1 MRDALQHRLC
11 KPLPFATSG
20 CIQSVL
26 YVNGAYW
33 GLHNMRERVD
43 EKDLASRYGLKPKN
57 ITIIEDRIVLY
68 EGKEEE
74 IRTFSRFLTMTERWD
89 ANGAAFV
96 DSLESRMD
104 VDGFLSYM
112 AAQIILSNTDW
123 PEQNVRWWRFTGTPD
138 TVPGPRDG
146 RWRFI
151 MGDSDM
157 GMGLATAPDYDM
169 FTHIDRHPNA
179 PIARLFKA
187 CLHSPEL
194 TRRFSNTLDSLLEGP
209 LSVSSMEAGI
219 ISMRDAIATEMP
231 THIRRWRR
239 PLTME
244 DWQRHVESLLTF
256 ARLRPAAVKAQAGA
270 FFSRYPR
277 H

>member
-33 GLHNMRERVD
+33 GLHNMRERID
-43 EKDLASRYGLKPKN
+43 ENDLAGRYGLKAKN

-74 IRTFSRFLTMTERWD
+74 LQTFSRFLTMTERWD

-123 PEQNVRWWRFTGTPD
+123 PDQNVRWWRFTGTPD
-138 TVPGPRDG
+138 TIQGARDG

-157 GMGLATAPDYDM
+157 GMGLATPPDYDM

-187 CLHSPEL
+187 CLRSPEL
-194 TRRFSNTLDSLLEGP
+194 TLRFSNTLDALLQGP
-209 LSVSSMEAGI
+209 LSVASMEEGI
-219 ISMRDAIATEMP
+219 IGMRDAIAAEMP

-244 DWQRHVESLLTF
+244 DWQRHVEDLLTF
-256 ARLRPAAVKAQAGA
+256 ARLRPALVKAQAA
-270 FFSRYPR
+270 EFLARYPL